1 MFFDRNDLPRYWSS
15 DDSNL
20 YNRNMN
26 CPVCKA
32 TELTSIQ
39 LESNLDAQECPNCR
53 GHWIGGAEYWNW
65 LERHGSDLSERVQ
78 EIETLALAEPGFP
91 IDCPE
96 CRFRMV
102 KYLAGRGL
110 PFTIDHC
117 HGCKGIWL
125 DGNEWE
131 ALKKR
136 NLHDDL
142 NLMFTSFW
150 QTEAQR
156 DARKKKMEQIY
167 NSRFGEDDYTEIKR
181 IRYWLDT
188 KTNREELLAFL
199 IDKSPFDV

>member
-1 MFFDRNDLPRYWSS
+1 
-15 DDSNL
+15 
-20 YNRNMN
+20 MN
-26 CPVCKA
+26 CPVCKSV
-32 TELTSIQ
+32 ELM
-39 LESNLDAQECPNCR
+39 ESELDQNLSAHRCLNCH
-53 GHWIGGAEYWNW
+53 GNFIKGAEYWKW
-65 LERHGSDLSERVQ
+65 VEEHGTDAAERVH
-78 EIETLALAEPGFP
+78 ETETLSLAEPGLP

-110 PFTIDHC
+110 AFTIDHC

-150 QTEAQR
+150 QNEAQR
-156 DARKKKMEQIY
+156 AARKKKMEEIY
-167 NSRFGEDDYTEIKR
+167 IDRFGAGDYDEIKR
-181 IRYWLDT
+181 IRYWLET

-199 IDKSPFDV
+199 IDRNPFDV

>member
-1 MFFDRNDLPRYWSS
+1 
-15 DDSNL
+15 
-20 YNRNMN
+20 MN
-26 CPVCKA
+26 CPVCES
-32 TELTSIQ
+32 TELSSVELEPGLTSYQ
-39 LESNLDAQECPNCR
+39 CQSCR
-53 GHWIGGAEYWNW
+53 GNWIQGAEYWSW
-65 LERHGSDLSERVQ
+65 LETQGANLPERVQ
-78 EIETLALAEPGFP
+78 HKETLTLAEPGLP

-150 QTEAQR
+150 QNEAQR
-156 DARKKKMEQIY
+156 LARKAKLEEIY
-167 NSRFGEDDYTEIKR
+167 VDRFGLDDYTEIKR
-181 IRYWLDT
+181 IRYWLES
-188 KTNREELLAFL
+188 KVNREELLAFL
-199 IDKSPFDV
+199 IDKDPFSL

>member
-1 MFFDRNDLPRYWSS
+1 
-15 DDSNL
+15 
-20 YNRNMN
+20 MN
-26 CPVCKA
+26 CPVCKSPELDK
-32 TELTSIQ
+32 TELDSHLSSHQ
-39 LESNLDAQECPNCR
+39 CSNCR
-53 GHWIGGAEYWNW
+53 GNWIRGAEYWTW
-65 LERHGSDLSERVQ
+65 VERHGTDLAERVQ
-78 EIETLALAEPGFP
+78 ATETLELAEPGLP

-102 KYLAGRGL
+102 KYLVGRGL
-110 PFTIDHC
+110 PFSIDHC
-117 HGCKGIWL
+117 QGCKGIWL

-150 QTEAQR
+150 QNEAQR
-156 DARKKKMEQIY
+156 EARKKKMEAIY
-167 NSRFGEDDYTEIKR
+167 MDRFGADDYTEIKR

-199 IDKSPFDV
+199 IDKDPYEV

>member
-1 MFFDRNDLPRYWSS
+1 MRSS
-15 DDSNL
+15 GSPGAGEL
-20 YNRNMN
+20 AWQTIRIEFMN
-26 CPVCKA
+26 CPVCKSP
-32 TELTSIQ
+32 ELQTIA
-39 LESNLDAQECPNCR
+39 LDSNLPAQQCPSCHGNF
-53 GHWIGGAEYWNW
+53 IDGAEYWKW
-65 LERHGSDLSERVQ
+65 VEEHGTDLAERVH
-78 EIETLALAEPGFP
+78 ETETLSLAEPGFP

-102 KYLAGRGL
+102 RYLVGRGL
-110 PFTIDHC
+110 PFTLDHC

-156 DARKKKMEQIY
+156 DARKTKMEQIY
-167 NSRFGEDDYTEIKR
+167 VDRFGEDDYAEIKR

-199 IDKSPFDV
+199 IDKQPYEV

>member
-1 MFFDRNDLPRYWSS
+1 
-15 DDSNL
+15 
-20 YNRNMN
+20 MN
-26 CPVCKA
+26 CPVCKKS
-32 TELTSIQ
+32 ELSLNHLEDNLTSQ
-39 LESNLDAQECPNCR
+39 QCPLCR
-53 GHWIGGAEYWNW
+53 GNWIAGAEYWKW
-65 LERHGSDLSERVQ
+65 VEKHKTDLAERVV
-78 EIETLALAEPGFP
+78 EHETLSLAETGLP

-102 KYLAGRGL
+102 KYLVGRGL
-110 PFTIDHC
+110 EFSIDHC
-117 HGCKGIWL
+117 LGCKGIWL

-156 DARKKKMEQIY
+156 LERKKKMEQIY
-167 NSRFGEDDYTEIKR
+167 VNRFGETDYEEIKR

-188 KTNREELLAFL
+188 KNNREELIAYL
-199 IDKSPFDV
+199 IDKAPFDA

>member
-1 MFFDRNDLPRYWSS
+1 
-15 DDSNL
+15 
-20 YNRNMN
+20 MN
-26 CPVCKA
+26 CPVCKSRLVA
-32 TELTSIQ
+32 AELEPNLTSQ
-39 LESNLDAQECPNCR
+39 RCPSCR
-53 GHWIGGAEYWNW
+53 GNWIAGAEYWKWVEN
-65 LERHGSDLSERVQ
+65 HGSDAAERVHHN
-78 EIETLALAEPGFP
+78 ENLELAEPGLP

-102 KYLAGRGL
+102 KYLVGRGL

-131 ALKKR
+131 ALRKR

-156 DARKKKMEQIY
+156 LDRKRKMEQIY
-167 NSRFGEDDYTEIKR
+167 IGRFGEEDYAEIKR
-181 IRYWLDT
+181 IRYWLDA
-188 KTNREELLAFL
+188 KTNREELIAYL
-199 IDKSPFDV
+199 IDKAPFDA

>member
-1 MFFDRNDLPRYWSS
+1 
-15 DDSNL
+15 
-20 YNRNMN
+20 MN
-26 CPVCKA
+26 CPVCR
-32 TELTSIQ
+32 TPELVIKE
-39 LESNLDAQECPNCR
+39 LEPNLSSRQCPDCR
-53 GHWIGGAEYWNW
+53 GNWIAGAEYWKW
-65 LERHGSDLSERVQ
+65 VEEHATDEPERVHNH
-78 EIETLALAEPGFP
+78 ETLWLAERGLP

-110 PFTIDHC
+110 PFSVDHC

-131 ALKKR
+131 ALRKR

-156 DARKKKMEQIY
+156 IERKKKMEQIY
-167 NSRFGEDDYTEIKR
+167 VGRFGDDDYAEIKR
-181 IRYWLDT
+181 IRFWLEG
-188 KTNREELLAFL
+188 KTNREELLAYL
-199 IDKSPFDV
+199 IDKDPFGV

>member
-1 MFFDRNDLPRYWSS
+1 
-15 DDSNL
+15 
-20 YNRNMN
+20 MN
-26 CPVCKA
+26 CPICKS
-32 TELTSIQ
+32 TELIETQ
-39 LESNLDAQECPNCR
+39 LDQNLKSQQCPNCR
-53 GHWIGGAEYWNW
+53 GNWIGGAEYWHW
-65 LERHGSDLSERVQ
+65 VERHGTDLAEQ
-78 EIETLALAEPGFP
+78 IHEAETLTLAEPGLP

-102 KYLAGRGL
+102 KYLVGRGL
-110 PFTIDHC
+110 HFSIDHC

-131 ALKKR
+131 ALRKR

-167 NSRFGEDDYTEIKR
+167 VGRFGEEDYAEIKR

-188 KTNREELLAFL
+188 KTNREQLLAFL
-199 IDKSPFDV
+199 IDKNPFEV

>member
-1 MFFDRNDLPRYWSS
+1 
-15 DDSNL
+15 
-20 YNRNMN
+20 MN
-26 CPVCKA
+26 CPVCKS
-32 TELTSIQ
+32 TELTKTELDQ
-39 LESNLDAQECPNCR
+39 NLSSQQCSNCR
-53 GHWIGGAEYWNW
+53 GNWIRGAEYWNW
-65 LERHGSDLSERVQ
+65 VERHGTDLSERVH
-78 EIETLALAEPGFP
+78 ETETLSLAEPGLP

-102 KYLAGRGL
+102 KYLVGRGL
-110 PFTIDHC
+110 SFTIDHC

-150 QTEAQR
+150 QNEAQR
-156 DARKKKMEQIY
+156 EARKKKMEQIY
-167 NSRFGEDDYTEIKR
+167 VDRFGGDDYTEIKR
-181 IRYWLDT
+181 VRYWLDT

-199 IDKSPFDV
+199 IDKDPYDI